1 MFGAARIVGGS
12 FCSTF
17 VFGSA
22 FFSAYLRT
30 YSFLISVC
38 LTISIPD
45 LDMIDSSKAL
55 ISPSTVLDELRL
67 LLFNMFMKDS
77 FVGISVLASELWDE
91 FEDTSLTGKN
101 D

>member
-17 VFGSA
+17 VFYSA
-22 FFSAYLRT
+22 FASAYLRT

-45 LDMIDSSKAL
+45 LEIIDSSKAL

-67 LLFNMFMKDS
+67 LLFNIFMKDS

-91 FEDTSLTGKN
+91 FEDTSLIGKN